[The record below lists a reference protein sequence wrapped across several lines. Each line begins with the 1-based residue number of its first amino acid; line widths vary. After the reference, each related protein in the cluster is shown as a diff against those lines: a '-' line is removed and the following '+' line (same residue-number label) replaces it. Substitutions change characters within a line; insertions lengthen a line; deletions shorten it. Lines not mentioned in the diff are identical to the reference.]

1 MSGQEV
7 IMLVGLPGSGKSTWA
22 RAWLREHPDYV
33 RVNNDAIRLQLFG
46 ERYNPETE
54 GAVRA
59 ARIHMVRRALAE
71 GRSVVVDN
79 CNITTVAQRETRA
92 LAREVGAAVR
102 VVSMLHVPVAECI
115 RRDRLREYPVGA
127 NVIRRFASTA
137 ALGGTGGR

>member
-1 MSGQEV
+1 
-7 IMLVGLPGSGKSTWA
+7 MLVGLPGSGKSTWS

-102 VVSMLHVPVAECI
+102 VVSLMHVPVSECI
-115 RRDRLREYPVGA
+115 RRDALRDYPVGA
-127 NVIRRFASTA
+127 NVIRRFAQTA
-137 ALGGTGGR
+137 ALGGPGGS